1 MSSIDRIGATISRGG
16 GSIETM
22 TGRSSGLG
30 SSSAVNWLDNRL
42 GGMKCP
48 APHGHAAGDQLFAS
62 FEIDEAH
69 VPAFADQ
76 NIAVAALERGAPD
89 DAACRRGARLV
100 DPGGNRA
107 QPRPAVL
114 IGQRNAL
121 PHLVDVR
128 RRMKRIG
135 VAELPLERSGEERS
149 DSRFAAS
156 GNAHHDKDGG
166 PQRHPLHLQSQ
177 RACRTPST
185 PCWLRSAG
193 HLRFEV
199 TAKPMPHGRRELI
212 GTHSWPRRMRRLMM
226 LPPMRPRPTI
236 PRRCMALSS

>member
-1 MSSIDRIGATISRGG
+1 MRRAI
-16 GSIETM
+16 
-22 TGRSSGLG
+22 
-30 SSSAVNWLDNRL
+30 SSS
-42 GGMKCP
+42 
-48 APHGHAAGDQLFAS
+48 AS

-89 DAACRRGARLV
+89 DAACPRGARLV

-149 DSRFAAS
+149 DS
-156 GNAHHDKDGG
+156 
-166 PQRHPLHLQSQ
+166 
-177 RACRTPST
+177 
-185 PCWLRSAG
+185 
-193 HLRFEV
+193 
-199 TAKPMPHGRRELI
+199 
-212 GTHSWPRRMRRLMM
+212 
-226 LPPMRPRPTI
+226 
-236 PRRCMALSS
+236 